1 MNVKAIILLCI
12 SAFVIFNG
20 EAFSQDYCEKF
31 ECYQGAVIK
40 GDTRLKKLSL
50 VFTGH
55 TFAEGGEHVLQVLN
69 KQDIKGAFFFTGDFY
84 RNPDFKELIQKLHRY
99 GHYLGAHSDKH
110 LLYCDWAKRDSLL
123 VSKAV
128 FQKDLKDNYAEMKRF
143 GIDKTDAPF
152 FLPPYEWYNQTISN
166 WTNEMDLQLINF
178 SSGTRSN
185 ADYTTPDMKNYLSSE
200 QIFNSIIQYEKESQT
215 GLNGFMLLIHI
226 GTAQERTDKF
236 YHQLEKLIDTLQAKN
251 YQIVPLTELLIL
263 P

>member
-1 MNVKAIILLCI
+1 M
-12 SAFVIFNG
+12 
-20 EAFSQDYCEKF
+20 
-31 ECYQGAVIK
+31 
-40 GDTRLKKLSL
+40 
-50 VFTGH
+50 
-55 TFAEGGEHVLQVLN
+55 
-69 KQDIKGAFFFTGDFY
+69 
-84 RNPDFKELIQKLHRY
+84 
-99 GHYLGAHSDKH
+99 
-110 LLYCDWAKRDSLL
+110 
-123 VSKAV
+123 
-128 FQKDLKDNYAEMKRF
+128 
-143 GIDKTDAPF
+143 
-152 FLPPYEWYNQTISN
+152 
-166 WTNEMDLQLINF
+166 QLINF